1 MIQCSGYKHHKRQQ
15 PALQRAVVT
24 AMCWASITEKSL
36 GRSMLPSSHAHD
48 HSTFSASSC
57 CWTSPLVYEAAM
69 TLRKSNAF
77 SICRYLGEMSSMT
90 RRRKNAYASAPVSQV
105 LRWYHRGH
113 PQGYLRGLHQKR
125 FLPSKKTFRGSPLS
139 SPPRAS
145 WHWPDLPRLPP
156 RPGASAV
163 QVGVR
168 ALFLGPWRPPVLRGS
183 CCRV

>member
-1 MIQCSGYKHHKRQQ
+1 MEVIQCSGYKHHKRQQ

-24 AMCWASITEKSL
+24 AMCWASITEKSH

-69 TLRKSNAF
+69 SLRKSNAF

-105 LRWYHRGH
+105 LRWYHRGR
-113 PQGYLRGLHQKR
+113 PQGYLRGLHPFSLSLLGAPGTGWIR
-125 FLPSKKTFRGSPLS
+125 RGFRRSPE
-139 SPPRAS
+139 
-145 WHWPDLPRLPP
+145 LPP
-156 RPGASAV
+156 SRSA
-163 QVGVR
+163 
-168 ALFLGPWRPPVLRGS
+168 
-183 CCRV
+183 

>member
-1 MIQCSGYKHHKRQQ
+1 
-15 PALQRAVVT
+15 
-24 AMCWASITEKSL
+24 MCWASITEKSL

-105 LRWYHRGH
+105 LRWYHRGR
-113 PQGYLRGLHQKR
+113 PQGYLRGLHQVEDIEAC
-125 FLPSKKTFRGSPLS
+125 PKKSFRGFFIPSLSP
-139 SPPRAS
+139 SPGFQALAGS
-145 WHWPDLPRLPP
+145 AA
-156 RPGASAV
+156 ASAAARSFRRPSRRE
-163 QVGVR
+163 GPFSR
-168 ALFLGPWRPPVLRGS
+168 ALGAPTGPAAAARQLLSRALGFPPLAAQQAPT
-183 CCRV
+183 